1 MNLSEELKDAFDQFI
16 SSKVSKDFL
25 RSIVAKVDER
35 DVDILVEA
43 VERLDDPSE
52 YCQDDYDDKA
62 VTGFFLY
69 IDFISALLINLGQ
82 PATKLLSKYAGS
94 KHPYVP
100 WVIKYAGDPRFHN
113 DIMEKFSD
121 VF

>member
-1 MNLSEELKDAFDQFI
+1 MNLSEELKDAFDQFV
-16 SSKVSKDFL
+16 SSQISKDFL
-25 RSIVAKVDER
+25 RSIVAKVDDR

-52 YCQDDYDDKA
+52 YCQDDYDDKT

-69 IDFISALLINLGQ
+69 IDFISALLINLGE
-82 PATKLLSKYAGS
+82 PAIKLASKYAGS

-100 WVIKYAGDPRFHN
+100 WVIKYVGDSRFHN
-113 DIMEKFSD
+113 DIMEKFND
-121 VF
+121 IF

>member
-1 MNLSEELKDAFDQFI
+1 MNLSEELKDAFNQFI
-16 SSKVSKDFL
+16 SSKISKEFL

-43 VERLDDPSE
+43 VERLDDPGE
-52 YCQDDYDDKA
+52 YCQDDYDDKT

-69 IDFISALLINLGQ
+69 IDFIGALLINLGQ

-100 WVIKYAGDPRFHN
+100 WVINYAGDSRFHN

>member
-1 MNLSEELKDAFDQFI
+1 MNLSEELKDAFDQFV
-16 SSKVSKDFL
+16 SSQISKDFL

-52 YCQDDYDDKA
+52 YCQDDYDDKT

-69 IDFISALLINLGQ
+69 IDFISALLINLGE
-82 PATKLLSKYAGS
+82 PATKLLSKYAGC

-100 WVIKYAGDPRFHN
+100 WIIKYAEDSRFHN
-113 DIMEKFSD
+113 DIMAKFSD

>member
-1 MNLSEELKDAFDQFI
+1 MKDAFDQFI
-16 SSKVSKDFL
+16 SSKISKDFL

-35 DVDILVEA
+35 DVDVLVEA

-52 YCQDDYDDKA
+52 YCQDDYDDKT

-100 WVIKYAGDPRFHN
+100 WVIKYAGDSRFLN

>member
-16 SSKVSKDFL
+16 SSKISKDFL

-52 YCQDDYDDKA
+52 YCQDDYDDKT

-69 IDFISALLINLGQ
+69 IDFISALLINLGR

-100 WVIKYAGDPRFHN
+100 WVIKYAGDSRFHN